1 MRTYSEVVSQLMS
14 DFALHVP
21 YSNDYNALEAELKK
35 IGQHELDASIMGN
48 RLFVISI
55 SKDLEIVWPYHS
67 MGAVSTVD
75 LLRIDEL
82 VMFSYYMINISRYKR
97 AFDLGA
103 NLGLHSLFLSA
114 LRIPVVAYEP
124 DPHHFLKLQENT
136 ILNRS
141 QKIELRNAAVAGKS
155 GSLDFLRIIGNTT
168 SSHIKGLKKNPYGEM
183 EVIVVEC
190 DELNGVLD
198 GNEATLLKIDVEGM
212 EAELIANIASDKWDK
227 IDAFIEIGTPENS
240 QMIFEY
246 CMNNEIKIFAQSQRW
261 NQIGTFNDM
270 PLNYKDGSIFLSR
283 NDMNWKSFK

>member
-1 MRTYSEVVSQLMS
+1 
-14 DFALHVP
+14 
-21 YSNDYNALEAELKK
+21 
-35 IGQHELDASIMGN
+35 
-48 RLFVISI
+48 
-55 SKDLEIVWPYHS
+55 
-67 MGAVSTVD
+67 
-75 LLRIDEL
+75 
-82 VMFSYYMINISRYKR
+82 
-97 AFDLGA
+97 
-103 NLGLHSLFLSA
+103 
-114 LRIPVVAYEP
+114 
-124 DPHHFLKLQENT
+124 
-136 ILNRS
+136 
-141 QKIELRNAAVAGKS
+141 
-155 GSLDFLRIIGNTT
+155 
-168 SSHIKGLKKNPYGEM
+168 M

-261 NQIGTFNDM
+261 NQIGTFNGM